1 MSPIFSGINLR
12 TKHKIDFAL
21 VPLAIVL
28 IEFSVFAT
36 QVSTDSYDSLSNL
49 ILMRIIHTVV
59 MVLLSVGVSQAYIWL
74 KKPELNFLT
83 LALTGLLVIAL
94 GDILHSY
101 LASIFGVE
109 LVSINRRIG
118 IIVLQGCIWFPVFMI
133 VAGLRREIQQGFKN
147 YEERLVVTA
156 RIRSRESNEFI
167 EEQRRLQ
174 DGIRKEL
181 ISLCST
187 MKSSIIKILSSDRSI
202 PSQSASIRPI
212 LQGEE
217 LRRFSLNLD
226 SFKERQAGRIL
237 LGKDPRSLVVLFQQ
251 FRILYAASVHKVPLN
266 YKAYALVLLLLV
278 APAYVNFYS
287 IQETLFAFPILSILV
302 TLFSFL
308 VTKLQ
313 SRATSNS
320 LKISSLLVFLTGAL
334 PLALN
339 FIVQEM
345 FNDSQTQFLITALV
359 LSLTYFVFMRL
370 LQVLR
375 PSALGQINS
384 DEIEASG
391 ALEAKVREIVS
402 ADFAQNLSHK
412 WAVFIHGKI
421 LTRLAATSL
430 KLETTSSAGDAQGF
444 TDSVQPLL
452 ALLNSPDSEFDEV
465 AIDLQTE
472 VDSRLKPWVGL
483 LDIDISIE
491 PELVSI
497 QNSRVHV
504 LGEVIEELISNSIRH
519 GKATRIELKVFRAG
533 EGEIE
538 VLATD
543 NATIAPAESG
553 SGSGLGTRIFNLASE
568 GRWALT
574 RMGSSTQFRLTMG
587 IEI

>member
-1 MSPIFSGINLR
+1 MSPLFSGIASNN
-12 TKHKIDFAL
+12 KHKIDFAL

-36 QVSTDSYDSLSNL
+36 QVSTDSYDSLSDL

-59 MVLLSVGVSQAYIWL
+59 MVLLSVGVSQAYLWL
-74 KKPELNFLT
+74 KRPELNFET
-83 LALTGLLVIAL
+83 LALTGLMVIAL
-94 GDILHSY
+94 GDILHAY
-101 LASIFGVE
+101 LANIFGVE

-118 IIVLQGCIWFPVFMI
+118 IILLQGCIWFPVFMI

-147 YEERLVVTA
+147 YEERLIVTA

-167 EEQRRLQ
+167 EEQGRLQ
-174 DGIRKEL
+174 DEIRREL
-181 ISLCST
+181 ISLCSA
-187 MKSSIIKILSSDRSI
+187 MKSSIIKILSSNRGI

-226 SFKERQAGRIL
+226 SFKERQGGRIL
-237 LGKDPRSLVVLFQQ
+237 LGKDPRSLVILFQQ
-251 FRILYAASVHKVPLN
+251 FRILHTASVHKVPLN
-266 YKAYALVLLLLV
+266 FKAYSLVLLLLV

-287 IQETLFAFPILSILV
+287 IQESLFAFPILSFLV
-302 TLFSFL
+302 ILFSFL

-313 SRATSNS
+313 LRATTIS
-320 LKISSLLVFLTGAL
+320 LRVSSLLVFLTGAL
-334 PLALN
+334 PLAMNLV
-339 FIVQEM
+339 VQEM

-359 LSLTYFVFMRL
+359 LPVTYFAFMRL

-375 PSALGQINS
+375 PSALAQING
-384 DEIEASG
+384 DEIEASS
-391 ALEAKVREIVS
+391 ALQTKVREIVS
-402 ADFAQNLSHK
+402 ADFAQNLSHR

-430 KLETTSSAGDAQGF
+430 KLETTSRAGDAQGF
-444 TDSVQPLL
+444 TNSVQPLL
-452 ALLNSPDSEFDEV
+452 TLLNSPDSDFEEV

-491 PELVSI
+491 PQLDSI

-538 VLATD
+538 IIATD
-543 NATIAPAESG
+543 NATVAPPNSG
-553 SGSGLGTRIFNLASE
+553 RGSGLGTRIFNLASE

>member
-1 MSPIFSGINLR
+1 M
-12 TKHKIDFAL
+12 
-21 VPLAIVL
+21 
-28 IEFSVFAT
+28 
-36 QVSTDSYDSLSNL
+36 
-49 ILMRIIHTVV
+49 
-59 MVLLSVGVSQAYIWL
+59 
-74 KKPELNFLT
+74 
-83 LALTGLLVIAL
+83 
-94 GDILHSY
+94 
-101 LASIFGVE
+101 
-109 LVSINRRIG
+109 
-118 IIVLQGCIWFPVFMI
+118 
-133 VAGLRREIQQGFKN
+133 
-147 YEERLVVTA
+147 
-156 RIRSRESNEFI
+156 
-167 EEQRRLQ
+167 
-174 DGIRKEL
+174 
-181 ISLCST
+181 
-187 MKSSIIKILSSDRSI
+187 
-202 PSQSASIRPI
+202 
-212 LQGEE
+212 
-217 LRRFSLNLD
+217 
-226 SFKERQAGRIL
+226 
-237 LGKDPRSLVVLFQQ
+237 
-251 FRILYAASVHKVPLN
+251 
-266 YKAYALVLLLLV
+266 
-278 APAYVNFYS
+278 
-287 IQETLFAFPILSILV
+287 
-302 TLFSFL
+302 
-308 VTKLQ
+308 
-313 SRATSNS
+313 
-320 LKISSLLVFLTGAL
+320 FLTGAL
-334 PLALN
+334 PLAIN
-339 FIVQEM
+339 FVVQEM

-359 LSLTYFVFMRL
+359 LSLTYFIFMRL

-483 LDIDISIE
+483 LEIDISIE

-538 VLATD
+538 IIATD
-543 NATIAPAESG
+543 NATIAPSNSG

>member
-1 MSPIFSGINLR
+1 MSPLFSGIASNN
-12 TKHKIDFAL
+12 KHKIDFAL

-36 QVSTDSYDSLSNL
+36 QVSTDSYDSLIDL

-59 MVLLSVGVSQAYIWL
+59 MVLLSVGVSQAYLWL
-74 KKPELNFLT
+74 KRPELNFQT
-83 LALTGLLVIAL
+83 LALTGLMVIAL
-94 GDILHSY
+94 GDILHAY
-101 LASIFGVE
+101 LANIFGVE

-147 YEERLVVTA
+147 YEERLIVTA
-156 RIRSRESNEFI
+156 RIRSRESDEFI

-174 DGIRKEL
+174 DEIRREL
-181 ISLCST
+181 ISLCSA
-187 MKSSIIKILSSDRSI
+187 MKSSIIKILSSNRSI

-212 LQGEE
+212 LQGED

-226 SFKERQAGRIL
+226 SFNERQGGRIL
-237 LGKDPRSLVVLFQQ
+237 QGKDPRSLVILFQQ
-251 FRILYAASVHKVPLN
+251 FRILHTASVHKVPLN
-266 YKAYALVLLLLV
+266 FKAYSLVLLLLV

-287 IQETLFAFPILSILV
+287 IQESLFAFPILSFLV
-302 TLFSFL
+302 ILFSFL

-313 SRATSNS
+313 LRATSIS
-320 LKISSLLVFLTGAL
+320 LRVSSLLVFLTGAL
-334 PLALN
+334 PLAMNLV
-339 FIVQEM
+339 VQEM

-359 LSLTYFVFMRL
+359 LPVTYFAFMRL

-375 PSALGQINS
+375 PSALAQING
-384 DEIEASG
+384 DEIEASS
-391 ALEAKVREIVS
+391 ALQTKVREIVS
-402 ADFAQNLSHK
+402 ADFAQNLSHR

-430 KLETTSSAGDAQGF
+430 KLETTSRAGDAQGF
-444 TDSVQPLL
+444 TNSVQPLL
-452 ALLNSPDSEFDEV
+452 TLLNSPDSDFEEV

-491 PELVSI
+491 PQLDSI

-538 VLATD
+538 IIATD
-543 NATIAPAESG
+543 NATVAPPNSG
-553 SGSGLGTRIFNLASE
+553 RGSGLGTRIFNLASE

>member
-1 MSPIFSGINLR
+1 MSPSFLGINLR
-12 TKHKIDFAL
+12 AKHKIDFAL
-21 VPLAIVL
+21 VPFAIVL

-59 MVLLSVGVSQAYIWL
+59 MVLFSVAVSQAYIWL
-74 KKPELNFLT
+74 KKPELDFLT

-94 GDILHSY
+94 GDIFHAY
-101 LASIFGVE
+101 LANIFGVE

-118 IIVLQGCIWFPVFMI
+118 IIPLLGCIWFPVFMI

-147 YEERLVVTA
+147 YEERLIVTA

-174 DGIRKEL
+174 DGIRREL
-181 ISLCST
+181 ISLCSA
-187 MKSSIIKILSSDRSI
+187 MKSSIINILSSDRSI

-217 LRRFSLNLD
+217 LRRFSMNLD
-226 SFKERQAGRIL
+226 SFKESQSGRIL
-237 LGKDPRSLVVLFQQ
+237 LGKNSRSLVVLFQQ
-251 FRILYAASVHKVPLN
+251 FRILHAASVHKAPLS
-266 YKAYALVLLLLV
+266 YKAYSLVLLLLV
-278 APAYVNFYS
+278 APVYVNFYS
-287 IQETLFAFPILSILV
+287 IRETLFAFPILSILV
-302 TLFSFL
+302 ILFSFL

-313 SRATSNS
+313 SRTTSNS

-339 FIVQEM
+339 FVVQEI
-345 FNDSQTQFLITALV
+345 FNDSKTQFLITALV
-359 LSLTYFVFMRL
+359 LSLTYSIFMRL

-375 PSALGQINS
+375 PSALSQINS

-391 ALEAKVREIVS
+391 ALQTKVREIVS
-402 ADFAQNLSHK
+402 ADFAQILSHK

-430 KLETTSSAGDAQGF
+430 KLETTSRAGDAQGF

-452 ALLNSPDSEFDEV
+452 TLLSIPDSEFDEV
-465 AIDLQTE
+465 AIDIQTE

-491 PELVSI
+491 PQLASI

-533 EGEIE
+533 KGEVEII
-538 VLATD
+538 ATD
-543 NATIAPAESG
+543 NATIAPSNSG
-553 SGSGLGTRIFNLASE
+553 SESGLGTRIFNLASE